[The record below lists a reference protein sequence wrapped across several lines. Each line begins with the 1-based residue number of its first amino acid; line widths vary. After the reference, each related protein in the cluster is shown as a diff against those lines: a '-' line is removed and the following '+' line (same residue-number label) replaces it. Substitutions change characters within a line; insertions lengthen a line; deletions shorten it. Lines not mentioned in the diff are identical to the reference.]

1 MHSSTD
7 LPFTG
12 ERYVP
17 SVHGYVELE
26 HRHRYHIASR
36 LATGKRVLDIACGE
50 GYGSAI
56 LAQSAAH
63 VVGVDVE
70 ESVVAHANAK
80 YASEKT
86 TFLVGKCEDIPVPDH
101 TIDLVVSFETL
112 EHTRNQDQMLSE
124 IHRVLEPDGVL
135 ILSSPN
141 RSYFLNAHAPPN
153 PFHLKELSLFELD
166 TLLKRNFKFV
176 RLLGQRVAYGSV
188 IAPLQ
193 EKTSQIELYDLDGRP
208 IFEADSMEH
217 WWIYFIVIASDSPL
231 PESVSG
237 MLGSALREEYFDGL
251 VSQLRGEA
259 AEHNSAMKSIQ
270 EQLALS
276 QTSERKL
283 ALELETEGRRFAAI
297 ESQLKASEKLSN
309 DRDSAIKSLEGLLDL
324 SKSNEKRLA
333 DELEP
338 LRTQI
343 VALGSQ
349 LTAAQ
354 TLSSERH
361 SVIKSLE
368 ALLAVS
374 RSNEEKR
381 GAENVAQNARLADLA
396 GQLAKSNSN
405 EQRSAAELEAVRSQ
419 IVELRHQ
426 LAAAQTLSSNRDM
439 HIKSLE
445 SFLALFKSNEV
456 RQKAEIEVVNSRL
469 ADIAGQLAVSKMK
482 EELYATELTK
492 INRRWTEKL
501 RRRIRAFRKQTRPL
515 RYFLMGKQVLAD
527 GARDSWYTPADSR
540 KTEVRSVVGFI
551 KSIRRKTRPVR
562 YFLMGKQIK
571 SENTRTNATATTYGL
586 VGNLREEADNTR
598 VEATAPPCKI
608 ENSMV
613 TQKAP
618 ELLNPAEPSTLINQR
633 RVALA
638 RDVERRIQE
647 ARKPAPI
654 STTTV
659 AGPTVSI
666 VMPVYNTPPALLD
679 LTILSVRAQTY
690 PNWELCICDDGSSS
704 GDVADTARR
713 HAKEDDRIKF
723 SRQEVNKGI
732 SAASN
737 AALALSNG
745 EFIGLLD
752 HDDVLLPDALAQF
765 AAAISECPDA
775 DMLYSDEA
783 IINEDGSVQRVFIK
797 PDWSPALLTS
807 VMYTGHFSVYRKSLL
822 ESVGAFR
829 SRFDFSQDYD
839 LAFRASEVA
848 HRIVHVPHI
857 AYAWRAIN
865 GSAAAGGKPF
875 ARATNIAA
883 LTDALQRRSL
893 PAHGDALPYSNR
905 VFFDRKSLTD
915 LLSIIIPSDNDQ
927 MIIETLN
934 LIRSLSTYQNYEIL
948 VVTKSAIA
956 GRVQSRGGGP
966 NIRYV
971 KYDKPFNFSDKCNA
985 GAAHA
990 RGNVL
995 VFFNDDVR
1003 VITPDWI
1010 ETLLE
1015 CLHLGGV
1022 GAAGPK
1028 MIYDNGLIQH
1038 AGMVAGVRRLVGTA
1052 FHCLP
1057 GDSGEYFNMAQSTRE
1072 VSLLSG
1078 ACLAVPADVFREVGG
1093 FDAINTPVAHSDVDL
1108 CLRIRA
1114 RGLRCVYTPHA
1125 TLRHTGHVSIGS
1137 AEKTAYK
1144 KHVCD
1149 KADIFL
1155 LRRWCREISYDP
1167 FFTKH
1172 MRDLVYHDSPEDY
1185 QIHAPL
1191 IAADPGGMDIL
1202 LIAHDLSRSGA
1213 PRALVDMARTLK
1225 EAGNF
1230 VVVTSPTDG
1239 PHRDTLLGM
1248 GVPVITDAHVLTGHD
1263 TVVDFGKNF
1272 DIVIGNTVLSWRD
1285 IQRLSQYTRTYLY
1298 SLESNLIP
1306 QQFLPLPGF
1315 TDAIRGATG
1324 VWSVTER
1331 TARHLRASRDHIDIL
1346 PNPAAVT
1353 GPIKGDRPPGCGE
1366 QVRIVLIG
1374 SLESRK
1380 GQDIAVEA
1388 IMRMSEQHR
1397 RQTTLTMFG
1406 RRHDPDFVA
1415 DLMQKIEGVSGIELG
1430 PELAPSDCL
1439 KEIRQADIVLLASRD
1454 DTLPLISL
1462 DCLALGRVLVC
1473 TRETGTSEFLEDGIS
1488 GFIAENASS
1497 AAIADALTRAL
1508 AQRKHWAEIGRRG
1521 REICE
1526 RNFTYEIFQK
1536 RLLGFIGCPGA
1547 PSSLQTGEAKR
1558 GRS

>member
-1 MHSSTD
+1 MAGNTE

-17 SVHGYVELE
+17 SLHGYVELE
-26 HRHRYHIASR
+26 HRHRYHLASR
-36 LATGKRVLDIACGE
+36 LAAGKRVLDIACGE

-56 LAQSAAH
+56 LAQTARH
-63 VVGVDVE
+63 VVGVDIE
-70 ESVVAHANAK
+70 ESVVAHAHAK
-80 YASEKT
+80 YASENT
-86 TFLVGKCEDIPVPDH
+86 MFRVGRCENIPVPDH
-101 TIDLVVSFETL
+101 SIDLAVSFETL
-112 EHTRNQDQMLSE
+112 EHTRDQDQMLAE
-124 IHRVLEPDGVL
+124 FRRVLEPGGVL

-141 RSYFLNAHAPPN
+141 RSYFLNANAPPN
-153 PFHLKELSLFELD
+153 PFHVKELGLFELD
-166 TLLKRNFKFV
+166 SLMRNNFKHV
-176 RLLGQRVAYGSV
+176 RILGQRVAYGSV
-188 IAPLQ
+188 VAPLQ
-193 EKTSQIELYDLDGRP
+193 EKLTQIELFDTNGRP
-208 IFEADSMEH
+208 IYEHESMEH
-217 WWIYFIVIASDSPL
+217 WWIYFIVIASDGVL

-251 VSQLRGEA
+251 IGQLQREV
-259 AEHNSAMKSIQ
+259 AESHASIATLQ
-270 EQLALS
+270 AEP
-276 QTSERKL
+276 
-283 ALELETEGRRFAAI
+283 GRMTD
-297 ESQLKASEKLSN
+297 
-309 DRDSAIKSLEGLLDL
+309 DRDSAIKSLEGQVAL
-324 SKSNEKRLA
+324 SRSNEQQRAAELETARSELA
-333 DELEP
+333 DIKRHLAASQTLASDRDSAVKSLEAQLALSRSNEQQRAAELETARSMFAE
-338 LRTQI
+338 LNR
-343 VALGSQ
+343 Q

-354 TLSSERH
+354 ALSGQRN

-368 ALLAVS
+368 ALLTAS
-374 RSNEEKR
+374 EKLSSDRDSAIKSLDALLGASKANEERQK
-381 GAENVAQNARLADLA
+381 AEIHALNSRFADLA
-396 GQLAKSNSN
+396 GQLAVSNLN
-405 EQRSAAELEAVRSQ
+405 GEQYARELA
-419 IVELRHQ
+419 
-426 LAAAQTLSSNRDM
+426 
-439 HIKSLE
+439 
-445 SFLALFKSNEV
+445 
-456 RQKAEIEVVNSRL
+456 
-469 ADIAGQLAVSKMK
+469 
-482 EELYATELTK
+482 K

-501 RRRIRAFRKQTRPL
+501 RLRIRALRKQTKPL
-515 RYFLMGKQVLAD
+515 RYFLMGKQFLAD
-527 GARDSWYTPADSR
+527 GSRDSWYTPAASQ

-551 KSIRRKTRPVR
+551 KAIRRKTRPVR
-562 YFLMGKQIK
+562 HLLMGKPVKLKNARSNITPPQFNIEDRIATQPTSEIIK
-571 SENTRTNATATTYGL
+571 HP
-586 VGNLREEADNTR
+586 V
-598 VEATAPPCKI
+598 
-608 ENSMV
+608 
-613 TQKAP
+613 
-618 ELLNPAEPSTLINQR
+618 PSTLIGR
-633 RVALA
+633 RRAALA
-638 RDVERRIQE
+638 SDVERRIKDAQ
-647 ARKPAPI
+647 KPVPI
-654 STTTV
+654 GTRSV
-659 AGPTVSI
+659 VGPTISI

-679 LTILSVRAQTY
+679 LTILSVRAQEY
-690 PNWELCICDDGSSS
+690 PNWELCICDDGSNS
-704 GDVADTARR
+704 GDVADTVER
-713 HAKEDDRIKF
+713 HAKQDRRIRF
-723 SRQEVNKGI
+723 LRQEVNKGI

-737 AALALSNG
+737 TALALASG
-745 EFIGLLD
+745 EFVGLLD
-752 HDDVLLPDALAQF
+752 HDDVLLPDAMAQVQ
-765 AAAISECPDA
+765 AAIAEFPDA
-775 DMLYSDEA
+775 DMLYTDEA

-822 ESVGAFR
+822 EGVGAFR

-839 LAFRASEVA
+839 LALRASEAA
-848 HRIVHVPHI
+848 HHIVHVPHI
-857 AYAWRAIN
+857 AYAWRAIS

-905 VFFDRKSLTD
+905 AFFDRKSLSD
-915 LLSIIIPSDNDQ
+915 FLSIIIPSDNDQ
-927 MIIETLN
+927 MIIETLD
-934 LIRSLSTYQNYEIL
+934 LIRGLSTYKNYEIL
-948 VVTKSAIA
+948 VVTKSAIV
-956 GRVQSRGGGP
+956 GRIQSPGGGP

-985 GAAHA
+985 GAAQA

-1022 GAAGPK
+1022 GAASPK

-1057 GDSGEYFNMAQSTRE
+1057 SDSGEYFNMAQSTRE

-1078 ACLAVPADVFREVGG
+1078 ACLAIPADVFRDVGG
-1093 FDAINTPVAHSDVDL
+1093 FDAKNTPVAHSDVDL

-1137 AEKTAYK
+1137 VEKAATR
-1144 KHVCD
+1144 KHVRD

-1172 MRDLVYHDSPEDY
+1172 MRDLVYLDSPENY
-1185 QIHAPL
+1185 QVHAPL
-1191 IAADPGGMDIL
+1191 IAAEHGGTDIL
-1202 LIAHDLSRSGA
+1202 LIAHDLSQSGA
-1213 PRALVDMARTLK
+1213 PRALVDMARILK

-1248 GVPVITDAHVLTGHD
+1248 GIPVIIDAHVLTGHD

-1285 IQRLSQYTRTYLY
+1285 IKRLSEYTRTYLY

-1315 TDAIRGATG
+1315 TDAIRGASG

-1331 TARHLRASRDHIDIL
+1331 TARHLRTSRDDIDIL
-1346 PNPAAVT
+1346 PNPAAVI
-1353 GPIKGDRPPGCGE
+1353 GSIKGDRPPGYRE

-1388 IMRMSEQHR
+1388 IMRMSEQQR
-1397 RQTTLTMFG
+1397 RQMTLAMFG

-1415 DLMQKIEGVSGIELG
+1415 SLMQRIEGVSGIELG

-1454 DTLPLISL
+1454 DTLPLVSL

-1473 TRETGTSEFLEDGIS
+1473 TRETGTSEFLEDGLS
-1488 GFIAENASS
+1488 GFIAENASPE
-1497 AAIADALTRAL
+1497 AIADALTRAL
-1508 AQRKHWAEIGRRG
+1508 AQRQHWADIGRRG

-1536 RLLGFIGCPGA
+1536 RLLGYIGCPDA
-1547 PSSLQTGEAKR
+1547 LSSLQTGVDR
-1558 GRS
+1558 P

>member
-1 MHSSTD
+1 MSALAASVPVYSGKLLQCNTLGESFMVGNTE

-17 SVHGYVELE
+17 SLHGYVELE
-26 HRHRYHIASR
+26 HRHRYHLASR
-36 LATGKRVLDIACGE
+36 LAAAKRVLDIACGE

-56 LAQSAAH
+56 LARTARH
-63 VVGVDVE
+63 VVGVDIE
-70 ESVVAHANAK
+70 ESVVAHAHAK
-80 YASEKT
+80 YASENT
-86 TFLVGKCEDIPVPDH
+86 TFRVGRCENIPVPDH

-112 EHTRNQDQMLSE
+112 EHTCDQDQALAE
-124 IHRVLEPDGVL
+124 FRRVLEPGGVL

-141 RSYFLNAHAPPN
+141 RSYFLNANAPPN
-153 PFHLKELSLFELD
+153 PFHVKELGLFELD
-166 TLLKRNFKFV
+166 SLMRRNFKHT
-176 RLLGQRVAYGSV
+176 RILGQRVAYGSV
-188 IAPLQ
+188 VAPLQ
-193 EKTSQIELYDLDGRP
+193 EKRTQIELFDINGRS
-208 IFEADSMEH
+208 IFEEESMEH
-217 WWIYFIVIASDSPL
+217 WWIYFIVIASDGVL

-251 VSQLRGEA
+251 VGQLRGEV
-259 AEHNSAMKSIQ
+259 AESSASIAKLRA
-270 EQLALS
+270 ESARLAD
-276 QTSERKL
+276 
-283 ALELETEGRRFAAI
+283 
-297 ESQLKASEKLSN
+297 
-309 DRDSAIKSLEGLLDL
+309 DRDSAVKSLEGQVAL
-324 SKSNEKRLA
+324 SRSNEQRRAAELA
-333 DELEP
+333 DIKRQLIVLQALADDRDSANKSLQAELALSRSNEQRRAAELETARSTIAE
-338 LRTQI
+338 LDRE
-343 VALGSQ
+343 

-354 TLSSERH
+354 ALSGKH
-361 SVIKSLE
+361 DSVIKSLE
-368 ALLAVS
+368 ALLTASEKLSSDRDSAIKSMEALLGTS
-374 RSNEEKR
+374 RANEER
-381 GAENVAQNARLADLA
+381 QRVEIHALNSRFADLA
-396 GQLAKSNSN
+396 GQLAVSNLN
-405 EQRSAAELEAVRSQ
+405 GEKYARELA
-419 IVELRHQ
+419 
-426 LAAAQTLSSNRDM
+426 
-439 HIKSLE
+439 
-445 SFLALFKSNEV
+445 
-456 RQKAEIEVVNSRL
+456 
-469 ADIAGQLAVSKMK
+469 
-482 EELYATELTK
+482 K

-527 GARDSWYTPADSR
+527 GARDSWYSPTDSR
-540 KTEVRSVVGFI
+540 ITEVRSVVGFI

-562 YFLMGKQIK
+562 YLLMGKPVKLQ
-571 SENTRTNATATTYGL
+571 NARPNITPPQFNIEDRIATQ
-586 VGNLREEADNTR
+586 
-598 VEATAPPCKI
+598 
-608 ENSMV
+608 S
-613 TQKAP
+613 AP
-618 ELLNPAEPSTLINQR
+618 EIIKHPVPSTLIGR
-633 RVALA
+633 RRAALA
-638 RDVERRIQE
+638 SDVERRIKDAQ
-647 ARKPAPI
+647 RPVLI
-654 STTTV
+654 GTSGV
-659 AGPTVSI
+659 VGPTISI
-666 VMPVYNTPPALLD
+666 VMPVYNTPSALLD
-679 LTILSVRAQTY
+679 LTILSVRSQEC
-690 PNWELCICDDGSSS
+690 PNWELCICDDGSNSE
-704 GDVADTARR
+704 DVADTVGR
-713 HAKEDDRIKF
+713 HAKQDPRIKF
-723 SRQEVNKGI
+723 VSQEVNQGI

-737 AALALSNG
+737 AALALASG

-752 HDDVLLPDALAQF
+752 HDDVLLPDAVAQVQ
-765 AAAISECPDA
+765 AAIAEYPDA
-775 DMLYSDEA
+775 DMLYTDEA
-783 IINEDGSVQRVFIK
+783 IINEDGSVQRVFVK

-822 ESVGAFR
+822 EGVGAFR

-857 AYAWRAIN
+857 AYAWRAIS

-875 ARATNIAA
+875 ARASNIAA

-893 PAHGDALPYSNR
+893 PAYGEALPCSNR
-905 VFFDRKSLTD
+905 AFFDRNSLKD
-915 LLSIIIPSDNDQ
+915 FVSIIIPSDNER
-927 MIIETLN
+927 MITEAMESL
-934 LIRSLSTYQNYEIL
+934 RSISAYRDYEIL
-948 VVTKSAIA
+948 IVTKSAIA
-956 GRVQSRGGGP
+956 NRLKSRNGSA
-966 NIRYV
+966 NVRYV
-971 KYDKPFNFSDKCNA
+971 IYDKPFNFSDKCNA
-985 GAAHA
+985 GAADA
-990 RGNVL
+990 RGDVL
-995 VFFNDDVR
+995 LFFNDDVR

-1010 ETLLE
+1010 EALLE

-1022 GAAGPK
+1022 GAVSPK
-1028 MIYDNGLIQH
+1028 LIYDNGLIQH
-1038 AGMVAGVRRLVGTA
+1038 AGMVTGVRRLVGTA

-1057 GDSGEYFNMAQSTRE
+1057 SDSGEYFNLAQSTRE

-1093 FDAINTPVAHSDVDL
+1093 FDAKNTPVAHSDVDL

-1137 AEKTAYK
+1137 VEKAATK
-1144 KHVCD
+1144 KHKRD

-1239 PHRDTLLGM
+1239 PHRDTLVGM

-1285 IQRLSQYTRTYLY
+1285 IQRLSQFTRTYLY

-1353 GPIKGDRPPGCGE
+1353 CPIKGDRPPGCGE
-1366 QVRIVLIG
+1366 KVRIVLIG

-1397 RQTTLTMFG
+1397 RQTKLTMFG

-1415 DLMQKIEGVSGIELG
+1415 DLIQKIEGVSGIELG

-1508 AQRKHWAEIGRRG
+1508 AQREHWAEIGRRG

-1526 RNFTYEIFQK
+1526 RNFTYAIFQK
-1536 RLLGFIGCPGA
+1536 RLLGFIGCPDAA
-1547 PSSLQTGEAKR
+1547 PSLQTE
-1558 GRS
+1558 